1 VRRVEALIP
10 GGDDQPFNSISG
22 MDTGD
27 PGKLTDHVSLGT
39 LTRTVPR
46 FIVDEVLT
54 ETESREKR
62 SRALPAHVVVYFVL
76 ALALFTDGCEE
87 VIRKLINGLRFARV
101 WSGEWNVPTTSALC

>member
-1 VRRVEALIP
+1 
-10 GGDDQPFNSISG
+10 

-27 PGKLTDHVSLGT
+27 PGKLTDHVTLGT

-62 SRALPAHVVVYFVL
+62 SDLLTFPWVISGR
-76 ALALFTDGCEE
+76 E
-87 VIRKLINGLRFARV
+87 VRD
-101 WSGEWNVPTTSALC
+101 